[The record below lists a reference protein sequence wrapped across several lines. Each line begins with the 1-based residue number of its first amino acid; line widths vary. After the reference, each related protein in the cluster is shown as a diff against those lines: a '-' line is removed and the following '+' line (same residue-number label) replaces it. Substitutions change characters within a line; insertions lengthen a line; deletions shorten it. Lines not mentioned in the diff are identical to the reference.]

1 MAMGRRRTGLQPESP
16 LHVRYSIPRGGAF
29 RYVSCPN
36 YLGELLEMTTRLAP
50 RVLFAALAVGTM
62 LGRPTNGSA
71 QEPVGATA
79 GSAGGRP
86 LVADRPD
93 FTEAASA
100 VGRGVL
106 QIEFGYTFGGDW
118 SGGNSVQTHTLGEML
133 LRAGVAADWLE
144 LRVAAS
150 PVTRVDTEGSGAS
163 DSGIKD
169 LYLGAKIELTRQA
182 GRLPALAVLPQMTLP
197 TGSTLFSGGR
207 ALPGVNLVYSWDVP
221 GGFSLA
227 GSTQVNLA
235 VADGEDS
242 YTEWAQSAV
251 AGAGLGTRG
260 GVYGEWYAF
269 FPTGADAPQ
278 EHYFNAG
285 LAWLTADDS
294 QWDIRVGVGLN
305 DAADDFFAGVGAAIR
320 MR

>member
-1 MAMGRRRTGLQPESP
+1 MSATAPSHAGSP
-16 LHVRYSIPRGGAF
+16 LVPRGGAF
-29 RYVSCPN
+29 RYVSRPN
-36 YLGELLEMTTRLAP
+36 YLGELLEMTTRLVP
-50 RVLFAALAVGTM
+50 GVLLAALAVGTM
-62 LGRPTNGSA
+62 LGHPMDGSA
-71 QEPVGATA
+71 QEPAGAPA
-79 GSAGGRP
+79 VSPASGP
-86 LVADRPD
+86 LTADRPD
-93 FTEAASA
+93 FTEAAST

-118 SGGNSVQTHTLGEML
+118 SGGNSVQTHTLGELL

-150 PVTRVDTEGSGAS
+150 PVTRVDSEGSGAS
-163 DSGIKD
+163 DSGIED

-182 GRLPALAVLPQMTLP
+182 GGLPALAILPQMTLP
-197 TGSTLFSGGR
+197 TGSALFSGGR
-207 ALPGVNLVYSWDVP
+207 ALPGANLVYSWDAP

-235 VADGEDS
+235 VADGDDS
-242 YTEWAQSAV
+242 YAEWAQSAV

-269 FPTGADAPQ
+269 LPTGADAPK

-285 LAWLTADDS
+285 LTWLTTDDA
-294 QWDIRVGVGLN
+294 QWDMRIGIGLN
-305 DAADDFFAGVGAAIR
+305 DAADDFFVGVGAAIR

>member
-1 MAMGRRRTGLQPESP
+1 MPSGKGDGDGDGQAAGAESP
-16 LHVRYSIPRGGAF
+16 LVPRGGAF
-29 RYVSCPN
+29 RYVSRPN
-36 YLGELLEMTTRLAP
+36 YLGELLKMTTRLVP
-50 RVLFAALAVGTM
+50 GVLLAALAVGTM
-62 LGRPTNGSA
+62 LRCPMDGSA
-71 QEPVGATA
+71 QEPVGAPA
-79 GSAGGRP
+79 GSPASRP
-86 LVADRPD
+86 LTADRPD

-118 SGGNSVQTHTLGEML
+118 SGGNSVRTHTLGELL

-150 PVTRVDTEGSGAS
+150 PVTRVDSEGSGAS
-163 DSGIKD
+163 DTGIED
-169 LYLGAKIELTRQA
+169 LYLGAKVELTRQA

-207 ALPGVNLVYSWDVP
+207 ALPGVKLVYSWDAP
-221 GGFSLA
+221 GGLSLA

-235 VADGEDS
+235 VADGDDS
-242 YTEWAQSAV
+242 YPEWAQSAV
-251 AGAGLGTRG
+251 AGAGLGTHG

-269 FPTGADAPQ
+269 LPTGADAPQ

-285 LAWLTADDS
+285 LTWLTADDS

-305 DAADDFFAGVGAAIR
+305 DAAEDFFAGVGAAIR

>member
-1 MAMGRRRTGLQPESP
+1 
-16 LHVRYSIPRGGAF
+16 
-29 RYVSCPN
+29 
-36 YLGELLEMTTRLAP
+36 MTTRLAP
-50 RVLFAALAVGTM
+50 GVLLAALAVGTM

-71 QEPVGATA
+71 QEPVGAPAAPT
-79 GSAGGRP
+79 SRP
-86 LVADRPD
+86 LSADRPD
-93 FTEAASA
+93 FTEAAST

-118 SGGNSVQTHTLGEML
+118 SGGNSVQTHTLGELL
-133 LRAGVAADWLE
+133 LRAG
-144 LRVAAS
+144 VAAS
-150 PVTRVDTEGSGAS
+150 PVTRVSSEGSGAS
-163 DSGIKD
+163 DSGIED

-182 GRLPALAVLPQMTLP
+182 GRLPALALLPQMTLP

-207 ALPGVNLVYSWDVP
+207 ALPGVNLAYGWDVP
-221 GGFSLA
+221 GGLSLA

-235 VADGEDS
+235 VVDDGDS
-242 YTEWAQSAV
+242 YPEWAQSAV

-285 LAWLTADDS
+285 LTWLTADDS
-294 QWDIRVGVGLN
+294 QWDMRIGIGLN
-305 DAADDFFAGVGAAIR
+305 DAAEDFFVGVGAAIR

>member
-1 MAMGRRRTGLQPESP
+1 MGRRRKGRPQESP
-16 LHVRYSIPRGGAF
+16 LHVGYSIPRGGAF

-50 RVLFAALAVGTM
+50 GVLLAAVAVGTM
-62 LGRPTNGSA
+62 LGRPMNGSA
-71 QEPVGATA
+71 QEPVRAPA
-79 GSAGGRP
+79 APASRP
-86 LVADRPD
+86 LTADRPD

-163 DSGIKD
+163 DSGIED
-169 LYLGAKIELTRQA
+169 LYLGAKIEFTRQA

-207 ALPGVNLVYSWDVP
+207 ALPGVNLVYSWDAP

-235 VADGEDS
+235 VADGDDS
-242 YTEWAQSAV
+242 YPEWAQSAV
-251 AGAGLGTRG
+251 AGAGVGTRG

-269 FPTGADAPQ
+269 LPTGADAPQ

-285 LAWLTADDS
+285 LTWLTADDS

-305 DAADDFFAGVGAAIR
+305 DAAEDFFAGVGAAIR

>member
-1 MAMGRRRTGLQPESP
+1 MAMGRRRKGRRSAASP
-16 LHVRYSIPRGGAF
+16 PVPRGGAF
-29 RYVSCPN
+29 RYVSRPN
-36 YLGELLEMTTRLAP
+36 YPGELLQMTTRLVAG
-50 RVLFAALAVGTM
+50 VLLAALAVGAM
-62 LGRPTNGSA
+62 LGRPMDGSG
-71 QEPVGATA
+71 QEPARA
-79 GSAGGRP
+79 PAASPASRP
-86 LVADRPD
+86 LSADRPD

-118 SGGNSVQTHTLGEML
+118 SGGNSVQTHTLGELL

-144 LRVAAS
+144 VRVAAS
-150 PVTRVDTEGSGAS
+150 PVTRVSSEGSGAS
-163 DSGIKD
+163 DSGIED
-169 LYLGAKIELTRQA
+169 LYLGAKIELARQA
-182 GRLPALAVLPQMTLP
+182 GHLPALALLPQMTLP

-207 ALPGVNLVYSWDVP
+207 VLPGVNLAYSWDAP
-221 GGFSLA
+221 GGLSLA

-235 VADGEDS
+235 VADGDDS
-242 YTEWAQSAV
+242 YPEWAQSAV

-269 FPTGADAPQ
+269 FPTGADALQ

-285 LAWLTADDS
+285 LTWLTADDS
-294 QWDIRVGVGLN
+294 QWDVRVGIGLN
-305 DAADDFFAGVGAAIR
+305 DAAEDFFAGVGAAVR